1 MKLEIIIDGTSYQVE
16 APPAD
21 CSTTQRELVID
32 GETHHADIVRVEPG
46 VYSVIIDGQSIEA
59 TTADQNH
66 IWVDNHRVAA
76 EQRDP
81 RQWSQGQSSGAN
93 EGTATIKAA
102 MPGKVVEVLVKP
114 GEMIETGQGLLVV
127 EAMKMQNEVKS
138 PKSGTVQ
145 AVQVTAG
152 DSVSPGQPL
161 VIVE

>member
-1 MKLEIIIDGTSYQVE
+1 MKLEILIDGKSYQVD

-21 CSTTQRELVID
+21 RCTARRELIID
-32 GETHHADIVRVEPG
+32 GDSHHADITRVEPG
-46 VYSVIIDGQSIEA
+46 VYSILINGRSIEA
-59 TTADQNH
+59 TTADQGYV
-66 IWVDNHRVAA
+66 WVDNQRFTA

-81 RQWSQGQSSGAN
+81 RQWSQGQASGAN

-102 MPGKVVEVLVKP
+102 MPGKVVEILVKP

-145 AVQVTAG
+145 TVQVAAG